1 MAPGVHPFRLELQ
14 EKMTY
19 GTKWF
24 HAFENVFVAS
34 IGTPLNGGGAIRFA
48 RGSPQLGWN
57 F

>member
-14 EKMTY
+14 EKMTH

-34 IGTPLNGGGAIRFA
+34 IGTPLNGGGQFDSREVAL
-48 RGSPQLGWN
+48 S
-57 F
+57 